1 MIKVLIELEES
12 GRTVWAVS
20 EEDLK
25 TGDRVFVPN
34 DMGGEL
40 GIALVISQKM
50 EEKDENL
57 VKVRKAKDEEIEKI
71 ERKRGRERYAFNF
84 CLERIKARG
93 LPMKLVKVKFFLNE
107 RKGMFY
113 FTADGRIDF
122 RELVKDLAKEFKM
135 RIEMRQ
141 IGVRDEAKMIGG
153 IGVCGRHLCC
163 CSFMR
168 LFEPITLQQARN
180 QNINVNPLKISGLC
194 GRLMCCLSFEEEG
207 GRIYADEEALVGDDG
222 IKEDIDSGG

>member
-1 MIKVLIELEES
+1 MIKVATQLEES
-12 GRTVWAVS
+12 GRSAWAIS
-20 EEDLK
+20 EEELK
-25 TGDRVFVPN
+25 VGDRVFVPN

-40 GIALVISQKM
+40 GIVISISPQL
-50 EEKDENL
+50 EEKDLNL
-57 VKVRKAKDEEIEKI
+57 LKIRKPKEEEIEKI
-71 ERKRGRERYAFNF
+71 ERKRDREKYAFNF
-84 CLERIKARG
+84 CLERIKARE

-141 IGVRDEAKMIGG
+141 IGVRDEAKMVGG

-168 LFEPITLQQARN
+168 LFEPITLQHARN

-207 GRIYADEEALVGDDG
+207 GRIYADEEALVEDEV
-222 IKEDIDSGG
+222 KEDIE

>member
-1 MIKVLIELEES
+1 MKKVLIELEES
-12 GRTVWAVS
+12 RRTVWAIS
-20 EEDLK
+20 EEELK
-25 TGDRVFVPN
+25 IGDRVFIPN

-40 GIALVISQKM
+40 GITIVIFQQM
-50 EEKDENL
+50 EEQNENL

-71 ERKRGRERYAFNF
+71 ERKRDRERYAFNF
-84 CLERIKARG
+84 CSERIKARE

-113 FTADGRIDF
+113 FIADGRIDF

-141 IGVRDEAKMIGG
+141 IGVRDEAKMVGG
-153 IGVCGRHLCC
+153 MGVCGRHLCS

-168 LFEPITLQQARN
+168 LFEPITLQHVRN

-194 GRLMCCLSFEEEG
+194 GRLMCCLSFEEGG
-207 GRIYADEEALVGDDG
+207 GRIYADEEALVEEDG
-222 IKEDIDSGG
+222 IKEEIE

>member
-1 MIKVLIELEES
+1 MIKVAIQLEES
-12 GRTVWAVS
+12 GRSAWAIS
-20 EEDLK
+20 EEELK
-25 TGDRVFVPN
+25 VGDRVFVPN

-40 GIALVISQKM
+40 GIVISICPQL
-50 EEKDENL
+50 EEKDLNL
-57 VKVRKAKDEEIEKI
+57 LKIRKAKEEEIEKI

-84 CLERIKARG
+84 CLERINSRG

-141 IGVRDEAKMIGG
+141 IGVRDEAKMVGG
-153 IGVCGRHLCC
+153 IGVCGRNLCC

-168 LFEPITLQQARN
+168 LFEPITLQHVRN
-180 QNINVNPLKISGLC
+180 QNLNINPLKISGLC
-194 GRLMCCLSFEEEG
+194 GRLMCCLGFEEEG
-207 GRIYADEEALVGDDG
+207 GRIYADEEALVEDEV
-222 IKEDIDSGG
+222 KEE

>member
-1 MIKVLIELEES
+1 MKKVLIELEES
-12 GRTVWAVS
+12 RRTVWAIS
-20 EEDLK
+20 EEELK
-25 TGDRVFVPN
+25 IGDRVFIPN

-40 GIALVISQKM
+40 GITIVIFQQM
-50 EEKDENL
+50 EEQNENL

-71 ERKRGRERYAFNF
+71 ERKRDRERYAFNF
-84 CLERIKARG
+84 CSERIKARE

-113 FTADGRIDF
+113 FIADGRIDF

-141 IGVRDEAKMIGG
+141 IGVRDEAKMVGG
-153 IGVCGRHLCC
+153 MGVCGRHLCC

-168 LFEPITLQQARN
+168 LFEPITLQHVRN

-194 GRLMCCLSFEEEG
+194 GRLMCCLSFEEGG
-207 GRIYADEEALVGDDG
+207 GRIYADEEALVEEDG
-222 IKEDIDSGG
+222 IKEEIE

>member
-1 MIKVLIELEES
+1 MIKVAIQLEES
-12 GRTVWAVS
+12 GRSAWAIS

-25 TGDRVFVPN
+25 VGDRVFVPN

-40 GIALVISQKM
+40 GIVISICPYLQ
-50 EEKDENL
+50 EKDLNL
-57 VKVRKAKDEEIEKI
+57 LKIRKAREEEIEKI

-84 CLERIKARG
+84 CLERINARG
-93 LPMKLVKVKFFLNE
+93 LPMKLIKVKFFLNE

-141 IGVRDEAKMIGG
+141 IGVRDEAKMVGG

-163 CSFMR
+163 CSFMK
-168 LFEPITLQQARN
+168 LFEPITLQHARN
-180 QNINVNPLKISGLC
+180 QNLNINPLKISGLC

-207 GRIYADEEALVGDDG
+207 GRIYADEEALVEDEV
-222 IKEDIDSGG
+222 KEDIE

>member
-1 MIKVLIELEES
+1 MKKVLIELEES
-12 GRTVWAVS
+12 RRTVWAIS
-20 EEDLK
+20 EEELK
-25 TGDRVFVPN
+25 IGDRVFIPN

-40 GIALVISQKM
+40 GITIVIFQQM
-50 EEKDENL
+50 EEQNENL
-57 VKVRKAKDEEIEKI
+57 VKVRKTKDEEIEKI
-71 ERKRGRERYAFNF
+71 ERKRDRERYAFNF
-84 CLERIKARG
+84 CSERIKARG

-141 IGVRDEAKMIGG
+141 IGVRDEAKMVGG
-153 IGVCGRHLCC
+153 MGVCGRHLCC

-168 LFEPITLQQARN
+168 LFEPITLQHARN

-194 GRLMCCLSFEEEG
+194 GRLMCCLSFEEGG
-207 GRIYADEEALVGDDG
+207 GRIYADEEALVEEDG
-222 IKEDIDSGG
+222 IKEEIE

>member
-1 MIKVLIELEES
+1 MIKALIELEES
-12 GRTVWAVS
+12 GRAVWAIS

-25 TGDRVFVPN
+25 LGDRIFVPN
-34 DMGGEL
+34 EMGGEL
-40 GIALVISQKM
+40 GVVIVISRQM
-50 EEKDENL
+50 EERNENL
-57 VKVRKAKDEEIEKI
+57 IKVRMAKEEEIEKI
-71 ERKRGRERYAFNF
+71 ERKKERERYAFNF
-84 CLERIKARG
+84 CLERIKTRE

-153 IGVCGRHLCC
+153 IGICGRHLCC

-207 GRIYADEEALVGDDG
+207 GRIYADEEVLIGDDG
-222 IKEDIDSGG
+222 IKEEIE

>member
-1 MIKVLIELEES
+1 MKKVLIELEES
-12 GRTVWAVS
+12 RRTVWAIS
-20 EEDLK
+20 EEELK
-25 TGDRVFVPN
+25 IGDRVFIPN

-40 GIALVISQKM
+40 GITIVIFQQM
-50 EEKDENL
+50 EEQNENL
-57 VKVRKAKDEEIEKI
+57 VKVRKTKDEEIEKI
-71 ERKRGRERYAFNF
+71 ERKRDRERYAFNF
-84 CLERIKARG
+84 CSERIKARE
-93 LPMKLVKVKFFLNE
+93 LPMKLVKVKLFLNE

-141 IGVRDEAKMIGG
+141 IGVRDEAKMVGG
-153 IGVCGRHLCC
+153 MGVCGRHLCC

-168 LFEPITLQQARN
+168 LFEPITLQHARN

-194 GRLMCCLSFEEEG
+194 GRLMCCLSFEEGG
-207 GRIYADEEALVGDDG
+207 GRIYADEEALVEEDG
-222 IKEDIDSGG
+222 IKEEIE

>member
-1 MIKVLIELEES
+1 MLKVAIELEES
-12 GRTVWAVS
+12 GRTMWALS
-20 EEDLK
+20 EEDLNI
-25 TGDRVFVPN
+25 GDRVFVPN
-34 DMGGEL
+34 DMGGEI
-40 GIALVISQKM
+40 GRVIAICPQI
-50 EEKDENL
+50 EEKDKNL
-57 VKVRKAKDEEIEKI
+57 LKIRKATEGEIEKI
-71 ERKRGRERYAFNF
+71 ERKRKREKYAFNF
-84 CLERIKARG
+84 CLERIKARE

-141 IGVRDEAKMIGG
+141 IGVRDEAKMVGG

-168 LFEPITLQQARN
+168 LFEPITLQKARN
-180 QNINVNPLKISGLC
+180 QNLNVNPLKISGLC

-207 GRIYADEEALVGDDG
+207 GRIYADEEALVEDDG
-222 IKEDIDSGG
+222 IKEEIE

>member
-1 MIKVLIELEES
+1 MIKALIELEES
-12 GRTVWAVS
+12 GRAIWTIS
-20 EEDLK
+20 EEELK
-25 TGDRVFVPN
+25 IGDRIFVPN
-34 DMGGEL
+34 EIGGEL
-40 GIALVISQKM
+40 GVVIVISRQM
-50 EEKDENL
+50 GERNENL
-57 VKVRKAKDEEIEKI
+57 TKVRRAKEEEIEKI
-71 ERKRGRERYAFNF
+71 ERKKERERYAFNF
-84 CLERIKARG
+84 CLERIKTRE

-153 IGVCGRHLCC
+153 IGICGRHLCC

-207 GRIYADEEALVGDDG
+207 GRIYADEEALIGDDG
-222 IKEDIDSGG
+222 IKEEIE